1 HVQNFN
7 RGSTSSNRS
16 NVNGRQWNENATPST
31 TIPLAGSTRLPPE
44 RKIQVRRHHIDN
56 LIVVKELHPGT
67 TTSRK
72 SRRTTIRDIPHI
84 NFDEDGDDTTPI
96 VFDKFSGISK
106 DYFDHGDPTEECQ
119 ECHALL
125 WRAKSLRGNPNASK
139 KSFSLCCNNRKV
151 LISKA
156 PDTPEPLLDLFL
168 NDDNYHS
175 IGSLLPEESKP
186 PKFAQLYIFD
196 TDNEVENRAAAV
208 RSGSAG
214 PSNKR
219 HPIDTEIIG
228 DVRDILEGCN
238 KLVETFRMAR
248 DRCNENTKQSI
259 KIKLITKKSQRW
271 SYL

>member
-1 HVQNFN
+1 MLIPNCNMLMCYDIGREHAANNAKDVADEAAPSNGSPSVGQNGEGTSCVQNEVRSCLSSVRKFN
-7 RGSTSSNRS
+7 KRSQVNLLHEIKSYLTSNRS

-139 KSFSLCCNNRKV
+139 KSFSLSCFV
-151 LISKA
+151 SMAIS
-156 PDTPEPLLDLFL
+156 
-168 NDDNYHS
+168 S
-175 IGSLLPEESKP
+175 SWIGNA
-186 PKFAQLYIFD
+186 FA
-196 TDNEVENRAAAV
+196 
-208 RSGSAG
+208 
-214 PSNKR
+214 
-219 HPIDTEIIG
+219 
-228 DVRDILEGCN
+228 
-238 KLVETFRMAR
+238 
-248 DRCNENTKQSI
+248 
-259 KIKLITKKSQRW
+259 
-271 SYL
+271 